1 MRQYASEIMGE
12 RPGERRGVVWRRVGF
27 DDEALKH
34 WLMRFGDEDL
44 SKADTERRD
53 EMREQLSCWLILSE
67 LPDADRP
74 RYRNW
79 PSPSARAGT
88 AVDEQVTLEAN
99 KWWRALLMKATHPE
113 APTLVAPN
121 ITFRVDIVRH
131 RHGWALLSQIEAPD
145 LDKFQFFVR
154 NALAAYRG
162 GLRLCQRCS
171 KIFLPSGKQRYCSRR
186 CSNTERKSRFRQSQ
200 RQRALGKAGT

>member
-1 MRQYASEIMGE
+1 MRELIAESVKEQ
-12 RPGERRGVVWRRVGF
+12 PHPRRGVVWRRVGF

-53 EMREQLSCWLILSE
+53 EVREHLSCWLILSE
-67 LPDADRP
+67 LPASDRP
-74 RYRNW
+74 RYRSW

-88 AVDEQVTLEAN
+88 AVDEQEMLAAN

-113 APTLVAPN
+113 VPTLVAPN
-121 ITFRVDIVRH
+121 ITFRVDVVRH
-131 RHGWALLSQIEAPD
+131 RRGWALLSQIEAPD
-145 LDKFQFFVR
+145 LDKFQFFAR
-154 NALAAYRG
+154 NALAAYRA
-162 GLRLCQRCS
+162 GLRLCERCS

-186 CSNTERKSRFRQSQ
+186 CSNTERKSRFRR
-200 RQRALGKAGT
+200 RQRALGKAGK